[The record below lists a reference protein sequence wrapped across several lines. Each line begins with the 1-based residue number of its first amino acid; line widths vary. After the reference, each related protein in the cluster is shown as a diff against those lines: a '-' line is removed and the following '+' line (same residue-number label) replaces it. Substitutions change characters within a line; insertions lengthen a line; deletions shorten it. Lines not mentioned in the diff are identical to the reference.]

1 MTNPKKTHAGS
12 GNAPVPPPIPCKRR
26 LNTAQDVRTF
36 LADLVNRANRGEV
49 DTATAKCI
57 GYLLQILNGVISTS
71 DLEQRLAALEDA
83 KEQRR

>member
-1 MTNPKKTHAGS
+1 M
-12 GNAPVPPPIPCKRR
+12 PVPPPPCKRR
-26 LNTAQDVRTF
+26 LQTAQDVRVF

-71 DLEQRLAALEDA
+71 DIEARLAVLEDA
-83 KEQRR
+83 KELKR

>member
-1 MTNPKKTHAGS
+1 MSHTTKTKAGS
-12 GNAPVPPPIPCKRR
+12 RDTPAPPPPCKRR
-26 LNTAQDVRTF
+26 LQSAQDVRTF

-71 DLEQRLAALEDA
+71 DIEARLAVLEDA
-83 KEQRR
+83 KELKR